1 MRKRVPIYL
10 LIVAILL
17 LSISLWKNYSYSSE
31 KEHLRNNMLS
41 TSLSALQSISRNLDE
56 LLAGLED
63 NTIPYEDCEDDL
75 ILLSNEFAEL
85 HYALT
90 IYATYFP
97 PPGVTRN
104 CYSGH
109 ISFDFISR
117 TLVGGWGELNH
128 NRYNG
133 IMLDNTI
140 ADNEVQYLIALK
152 DSVDNMIAAITEK
165 DDQYGQYQL
174 VDMSPSYLDE
184 VILNFTD
191 KYYIAYD
198 DSPLKLLFE

>member
-1 MRKRVPIYL
+1 MKKRVSIVL
-10 LIVAILL
+10 LVVAVLI
-17 LSISLWKNYSYSSE
+17 LSISLWKNHSYSSE
-31 KEHLRNNMLS
+31 KEHLRVNMLS
-41 TSLSALQSISRNLDE
+41 TSLHALQSISTHLDE
-56 LLAGLED
+56 LLIGIEEA
-63 NTIPYEDCEDDL
+63 TMPYEKCEDKL
-75 ILLSNEFAEL
+75 ILLSNYFAEL
-85 HYALT
+85 HFSLT
-90 IYATYFP
+90 TYATYFP

-133 IMLDNTI
+133 IMFDNTI
-140 ADNEVQYLIALK
+140 SDKEVQYLNALK
-152 DSVDNMIAAITEK
+152 ESVNNMIEAMTTK
-165 DDQYGQYQL
+165 DNQYQYQL
-174 VDMSPSYLDE
+174 AEISPSYLDK
-184 VILNFTD
+184 VILDFTD